1 MQAKCIGTKMV
12 GMGILFNPSRL
23 RVGFTL
29 IEVVSVV
36 AVILILV
43 GIITIRLGDLRSSA
57 LSTSARAL
65 EKEFSKGVEELASN
79 GVDLGP
85 LQSAAASGALVSQM
99 GSDPNYMSL
108 QSAVHRLSS
117 PEAANPA
124 LVSGAL
130 TQLNTL
136 LSGRGFGLVNGAV
149 GPELLAAFNADLVVV
164 RDSGHSVR
172 GVYLRLSKP

>member
-1 MQAKCIGTKMV
+1 M
-12 GMGILFNPSRL
+12 
-23 RVGFTL
+23 
-29 IEVVSVV
+29 

-43 GIITIRLGDLRSSA
+43 GIITIRLGDFVLSLLA
-57 LSTSARAL
+57 LSASARAL

-85 LQSAAASGALVSQM
+85 LQSAAAGGTLVSQT

-108 QSAVHRLSS
+108 QSAVYRLSS
-117 PEAANPA
+117 PAAANPA

-130 TQLNTL
+130 AQLNTL
-136 LSGRGFGLVNGAV
+136 LSGRGFGLVKGTV

-164 RDSGHSVR
+164 QDSGHSVR
-172 GVYLRLSKP
+172 GVYLRLSKS

>member
-1 MQAKCIGTKMV
+1 MQAKCLGTKME
-12 GMGILFNPSRL
+12 GMGILFNQSRL
-23 RVGFTL
+23 RVGFTV

-57 LSTSARAL
+57 LSASARAL

-85 LQSAAASGALVSQM
+85 LQSAAAGGTLVSQT

-108 QSAVHRLSS
+108 QSAVYRLSS
-117 PEAANPA
+117 PAAANPA

-130 TQLNTL
+130 AQLNTL
-136 LSGRGFGLVNGAV
+136 LSGRGFGLVQGAV
-149 GPELLAAFNADLVVV
+149 SPGLLAVFNADLVVV
-164 RDSGHSVR
+164 QDSGHFVR
-172 GVYLRLSKP
+172 GVYLRLSKS

>member
-1 MQAKCIGTKMV
+1 MQAKCPGTKMG
-12 GMGILFNPSRL
+12 GMGILFNPGRR

-29 IEVVSVV
+29 IEVVAVV
-36 AVILILV
+36 AVILILA
-43 GIITIRLGDLRSSA
+43 GIITVRLGDLRSSA
-57 LSTSARAL
+57 LSASARAL
-65 EKEFSKGVEELASN
+65 EKEFAKGVEELTSN
-79 GVDLGP
+79 GADLGP
-85 LQSAAASGALVSQM
+85 LQSAAASGALVAQT

-108 QSAVHRLSS
+108 QSAVYRLSS

-136 LSGRGFGLVNGAV
+136 LSGRGFGVVKGAA

-172 GVYLRLSKP
+172 GVYLRLTKS

>member
-1 MQAKCIGTKMV
+1 MGTKMG
-12 GMGILFNPSRL
+12 GMGILCNRSRL

-36 AVILILV
+36 AVILILA
-43 GIITIRLGDLRSSA
+43 GIITVRLGDLRSSA
-57 LSTSARAL
+57 LSASARAL

-85 LQSAAASGALVSQM
+85 LQSAAAGGALVSQT
-99 GSDPNYMSL
+99 GSDPNYMTL
-108 QSAVHRLSS
+108 QSAIYRLSS
-117 PEAANPA
+117 PAAVNLA

-130 TQLNTL
+130 AQLNTL
-136 LSGRGFGLVNGAV
+136 LSGRGFGVVKGTV

-172 GVYLRLSKP
+172 GVNLRLSKS

>member
-1 MQAKCIGTKMV
+1 MQAKCPGTKMG
-12 GMGILFNPSRL
+12 GMGILFNPGRR

-29 IEVVSVV
+29 IEVVAIV
-36 AVILILV
+36 AVILILA
-43 GIITIRLGDLRSSA
+43 GIITVRLGDLRSSA
-57 LSTSARAL
+57 LSASARAL
-65 EKEFSKGVEELASN
+65 EKEFAKGVEELASN
-79 GVDLGP
+79 GADLGP
-85 LQSAAASGALVSQM
+85 LQSAAAGGALVAQT

-108 QSAVHRLSS
+108 QSAVYRLSS

-136 LSGRGFGLVNGAV
+136 LSGRGFGLVKGAA

-164 RDSGHSVR
+164 RDSGHSIR

>member
-1 MQAKCIGTKMV
+1 MGTKMV
-12 GMGILFNPSRL
+12 GMGILFNQSRL

-29 IEVVSVV
+29 IEVVAVV

-57 LSTSARAL
+57 LSASARAL

-85 LQSAAASGALVSQM
+85 LQGAAASGELVSQT

-108 QSAVHRLSS
+108 RSAVYRLSS
-117 PEAANPA
+117 PDAANPA
-124 LVSGAL
+124 LTIAL
-130 TQLNTL
+130 TT
-136 LSGRGFGLVNGAV
+136 
-149 GPELLAAFNADLVVV
+149 
-164 RDSGHSVR
+164 HSFPV
-172 GVYLRLSKP
+172 SPA

>member
-1 MQAKCIGTKMV
+1 
-12 GMGILFNPSRL
+12 MGILFNPSRP
-23 RVGFTL
+23 RAGFTL

-57 LSTSARAL
+57 LSASARAL

-79 GVDLGP
+79 GVNLGP
-85 LQSAAASGALVSQM
+85 LQNAAAGGAVVSQT

-108 QSAVHRLSS
+108 QSAVYRLSS
-117 PEAANPA
+117 PAAANPA

-130 TQLNTL
+130 AQLNTL
-136 LSGRGFGLVNGAV
+136 LSGRGFGVVQGVV
-149 GPELLAAFNADLVVV
+149 GPELLAVFNADLVVV
-164 RDSGHSVR
+164 QDSSHSVR
-172 GVYLRLSKP
+172 GVYLRLSKS

>member
-1 MQAKCIGTKMV
+1 MQAKCLGTKME
-12 GMGILFNPSRL
+12 GMGILFTQRRL
-23 RVGFTL
+23 RVAFTL

-57 LSTSARAL
+57 LSASARAL

-85 LQSAAASGALVSQM
+85 LQSAAAGGTLISQT

-108 QSAVHRLSS
+108 QSAVYRLSS
-117 PEAANPA
+117 PAAANPA

-130 TQLNTL
+130 AQLNTL
-136 LSGRGFGLVNGAV
+136 LSGRGFGLVQGTV
-149 GPELLAAFNADLVVV
+149 GPEFLAAFNADLVVV
-164 RDSGHSVR
+164 RDSAHSVR
-172 GVYLRLSKP
+172 GVYLRLSRS

>member
-1 MQAKCIGTKMV
+1 MQARCVGIKM
-12 GMGILFNPSRL
+12 GCMGILCNRSRL

-36 AVILILV
+36 AAILILA
-43 GIITIRLGDLRSSA
+43 GIITVRLGDLRSSA
-57 LSTSARAL
+57 LSASARAL
-65 EKEFSKGVEELASN
+65 EKEFSKGVEELTSN

-85 LQSAAASGALVSQM
+85 LQGAAASGELVSQT

-108 QSAVHRLSS
+108 QSAVYRLSS

-124 LVSGAL
+124 SVSGAL

-136 LSGRGFGLVNGAV
+136 LSARGFGVVKGAV
-149 GPELLAAFNADLVVV
+149 GPELLAVFNADLVVV

-172 GVYLRLSKP
+172 GVYLRLSK

>member
-1 MQAKCIGTKMV
+1 MQAKCLSTKME
-12 GMGILFNPSRL
+12 GMGILFNQSRL

-57 LSTSARAL
+57 LSASARAL

-85 LQSAAASGALVSQM
+85 LQSAAAGGTLVSQT

-108 QSAVHRLSS
+108 QSAVYRLSS
-117 PEAANPA
+117 PAAANPA

-130 TQLNTL
+130 AQLNSM
-136 LSGRGFGLVNGAV
+136 LSWRGFGLVKEAV

-172 GVYLRLSKP
+172 GVYLRLSKS

>member
-1 MQAKCIGTKMV
+1 
-12 GMGILFNPSRL
+12 MGYMGSPRNQNQL
-23 RVGFTL
+23 RAGFTL

-57 LSTSARAL
+57 LSASARAL
-65 EKEFSKGVEELASN
+65 EKQFAKGVEELTSN
-79 GVDLGP
+79 GADLGP
-85 LQSAAASGALVSQM
+85 LQSAVAGGSLVSQT

-108 QSAVHRLSS
+108 QSSIYRLSS

-124 LVSGAL
+124 SVAGAL

-136 LSGRGFGLVNGAV
+136 LAAQGFGVVKGEIR
-149 GPELLAAFNADLVVV
+149 PELLAVFNADLVVV
-164 RDSGHSVR
+164 RDSGHSIR
-172 GVYLRLSKP
+172 GVYLRLSKS

>member
-1 MQAKCIGTKMV
+1 
-12 GMGILFNPSRL
+12 MGILFNPGRR

-29 IEVVSVV
+29 IEVVAVV
-36 AVILILV
+36 AVILILA
-43 GIITIRLGDLRSSA
+43 GIITVRLGDLRSSA
-57 LSTSARAL
+57 LSASARAL
-65 EKEFSKGVEELASN
+65 EKEFAKGVEELTSN
-79 GVDLGP
+79 GADLGP
-85 LQSAAASGALVSQM
+85 LQSAAASGALVAQT

-108 QSAVHRLSS
+108 QSAVYRLSS

-136 LSGRGFGLVNGAV
+136 LSGRGFGVVKGAA

-164 RDSGHSVR
+164 RDSAHSIR

>member
-1 MQAKCIGTKMV
+1 MQARCVGIKM
-12 GMGILFNPSRL
+12 GCMGILCNRSRL

-36 AVILILV
+36 AVILILA
-43 GIITIRLGDLRSSA
+43 GIITVRLGDLRSSA
-57 LSTSARAL
+57 LSASARAL
-65 EKEFSKGVEELASN
+65 EKEFSKGVEELTSN

-85 LQSAAASGALVSQM
+85 LQGAAASGELVSQT

-108 QSAVHRLSS
+108 QSAVYRLSS

-124 LVSGAL
+124 SVSGAL

-136 LSGRGFGLVNGAV
+136 LSARGFGVVNGAV
-149 GPELLAAFNADLVVV
+149 GLELLAVFNADLVVV

-172 GVYLRLSKP
+172 GVYLRLSK